1 MKLRLLLSLTAL
13 AMVAACGGSN
23 PASSVDVGMGSLTGA
38 GATFPEPFYSK
49 AFYMYTQAHP
59 QVSVNYQAVGSG
71 AGIQQFTK
79 GTVDFGA
86 SDVPMQAAD
95 IATAGGDGS
104 LVQLPATLGV
114 VAIAYNLPDVS
125 RLQLDGPTLAAIY
138 MGSVKRWN
146 DPALAALN
154 QGVNLPSIAITVVH
168 RSDGSGTTYHY
179 TDYLGKAS
187 SDWKAKVGVAKSV
200 QWPAGIG
207 GKGNDG
213 VAQSVKQTA
222 GAIGYVELAYV
233 VQTGMQQA
241 FLKNRNGK
249 FVQASVAG
257 ATAAAAQNGDV
268 SPENFSITDE
278 PGDSTY
284 PIAGFSWIIV
294 RTSILEA
301 VKAKALVYLMKWLV
315 TDGQQYG
322 KDLQYAPLPQ
332 SVQSLALSNLKKV
345 SSGGTPVLS

>member
-1 MKLRLLLSLTAL
+1 MPGATGKSLANVVLAL
-13 AMVAACGGSN
+13 VSVVVCACGNSSA
-23 PASSVDVGMGSLTGA
+23 PVSVDVGRGSLTAA
-38 GATFPEPFYSK
+38 GATFPEPFYSR
-49 AFYMYTQAHP
+49 AFFAYSQSYP
-59 QVSVNYQAVGSG
+59 QVTVNYQAVGSG

-104 LVQLPATLGV
+104 LVQVPATLGV

-125 RLQLDGPTLAAIY
+125 RLQFDGPTLAAIY
-138 MGSVKRWN
+138 MGSVKKWN

-154 QGVNLPSIAITVVH
+154 QGVNLPSTALSVVH
-168 RSDGSGTTYHY
+168 RSDGSGTTYHF
-179 TDYLGKAS
+179 TDYLGKVS

-213 VAQSVKQTA
+213 VAQTVKQTA

-233 VQTGMQQA
+233 VQTGMQRA
-241 FLKNRNGK
+241 FLKNKNGR
-249 FVQASVAG
+249 FVEASVAG
-257 ATAAAAQNGDV
+257 ATAAASQNGDV

-301 VKAKALVYLMKWLV
+301 VKAK
-315 TDGQQYG
+315 
-322 KDLQYAPLPQ
+322 
-332 SVQSLALSNLKKV
+332 
-345 SSGGTPVLS
+345 